1 MTLRHLSASG
11 ASLVLH
17 AIIFAMLAWLPWGA
31 APRKVVIGYASAIF
45 ATPAAA
51 TTGVAGQA
59 GGSGPAAGGMTISPT
74 EIEETGTGEPA
85 SEFHLPGFT
94 FDFRKVARRAT
105 SLFPFLTGP
114 PKLGELGRASSS
126 RGATGLVTPIAA
138 QRERSSKPP
147 LVMSDA
153 ELQSV
158 IDNAWARRDRWTAFQ
173 RIVQLLERH
182 HPDDGRLPVLL
193 KAYLDQNLLQ
203 PYVDTT
209 IRDPRLWTM
218 LGIAADNV
226 DFVEFIEAYVVQ
238 HPGTRTATE
247 LLFLLDELA
256 QGSHDGLVTLVDT
269 NVERDLWW
277 TRQTSREAY
286 DLGVRIQSQYRLQL
300 AQKGLTSGAGLRAYY
315 DEVRLGILGAI
326 LRTTPAG
333 YRASDA
339 RFLVGSIYWKRGR
352 PAEAVRVWREIT
364 VARDDSYRAAYADIL
379 DVLGAGFDPAADRVA
394 AARIDGILA
403 AEHQRWLKFSDARLK
418 QFGYAVDS
426 F

>member
-17 AIIFAMLAWLPWGA
+17 AVAFAIVAWLPWGS
-31 APRKVVIGYASAIF
+31 APRKAVIGYASAIF

-59 GGSGPAAGGMTISPT
+59 GGSGPAAGSTASPT
-74 EIEETGTGEPA
+74 EIEETGTEEPP
-85 SEFHLPGFT
+85 SEFHLPGFA

-105 SLFPFLTGP
+105 SLFPFLTRP
-114 PKLGELGRASSS
+114 PKLGGLGRASSS
-126 RGATGLVTPIAA
+126 TASSGLVTPVTP

-147 LVMSDA
+147 LVMSDG

-158 IDNAWARRDRWTAFQ
+158 IDHAWARRDRWTAFQ
-173 RIVQLLERH
+173 RIVRLLDRH
-182 HPDDGRLPVLL
+182 HPNDGRLPMLL
-193 KAYLDQNLLQ
+193 KAYLEQNLLQ

-226 DFVEFIEAYVVQ
+226 DFVEFIDGYVTQ
-238 HPGTRTATE
+238 HPGTRSATE

-256 QGSHDGLVTLVDT
+256 QGSHDGLVALVDT
-269 NVERDLWW
+269 NIERDLWW

-286 DLGVRIQSQYRLQL
+286 DLVVRIQQHYRVQL

-315 DEVRLGILGAI
+315 DEARLAILGAI

-364 VARDDSYRAAYADIL
+364 AARDDSYRAAYVDIL
-379 DVLGAGFDPAADRVA
+379 DVLGAGLDPAADRVA